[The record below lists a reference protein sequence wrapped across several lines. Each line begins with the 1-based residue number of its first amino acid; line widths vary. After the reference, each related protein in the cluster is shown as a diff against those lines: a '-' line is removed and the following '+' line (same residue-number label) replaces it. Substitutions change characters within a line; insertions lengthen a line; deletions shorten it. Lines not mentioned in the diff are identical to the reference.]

1 MCRRTQTLGAALAAF
16 GLGLILSALL
26 GGGVLPVLLGV
37 LFLAA
42 GLLAVKQPY

>member
-26 GGGVLPVLLGV
+26 GGVLPVLLGV